1 MRIPEIPRSTRAG
14 RLAPA
19 LLVLACACGA
29 STAASSSHQKSVL
42 AARDKVLPALVHIEP
57 ILDVFMA
64 GEQRKQA
71 VTGSGFIIS
80 KDGYVVTNNHVVEK
94 ARRVTCTLSSRLEV
108 EATVVGRDPL
118 SDLAVIKIEPDRIE
132 GGVPFVHLGDS
143 DRLEV
148 GQIVLAMGSPLGL
161 ARSVSLGVISSID
174 RYFPE
179 GQLPS
184 GAPTGRYNTWIQ
196 TDAAINPGNS
206 GGPLV
211 DLDGRVIGVNAR
223 AITIVGENLGFA
235 IPVNLAKEVI
245 RQLIE
250 TGTVRLSWIGVTWQE
265 LQPLAAYLGVPPE
278 QGAVVASV
286 AAGSPAH
293 EAGLEAGDV
302 VMTLAGRPVVG
313 QFADDLPDLQK
324 SIADT
329 PIGTEMAVTFL
340 RGGETM
346 SGTLRTREQ
355 PNVETTE
362 AECREWGF
370 TVQEFTDEIARA
382 MQLTDRNGVLIS
394 GIRSDSVAEQAGL
407 QTGDVLRRL
416 ESRPVASI
424 EDFAGIC
431 RSLAEE
437 RVPRILA
444 EVNRGQV
451 LAFHV
456 LKPVYGRDEGR
467 PLPDFQGDEPGGAP
481 R

>member
-1 MRIPEIPRSTRAG
+1 MTLSTNPRSTRAG
-14 RLAPA
+14 RVLPA
-19 LLVLACACGA
+19 LLTALSCAMSA
-29 STAASSSHQKSVL
+29 AFAASKHQQAVFE
-42 AARDKVLPALVHIEP
+42 ARDRVLPALVHIEP
-57 ILDVFMA
+57 ILDVFQA

-80 KDGYVVTNNHVVEK
+80 QDGYVVTNNHVVEK

-118 SDLAVIKIEPDRIE
+118 SDLAVIKIDTSRVK
-132 GGVPFVHLGDS
+132 GGLPHVRLGDS
-143 DRLEV
+143 EKLEV

-161 ARSVSLGVISSID
+161 ARSVSLGVISSLD

-211 DLDGRVIGVNAR
+211 DLDGEVIGVNAR

-235 IPVNLAKEVI
+235 IPVNLAKEVV

-250 TGTVRLSWIGVTWQE
+250 TGTVRRSWIGITWQE
-265 LQPLAAYLGVPPE
+265 LGPLAEYLGVPPD

-286 AAGSPAH
+286 AAGSPAAV
-293 EAGLEAGDV
+293 AGLEAGDV
-302 VMTLAGRPVVG
+302 VMSLGGKPVVG
-313 QFADDLPDLQK
+313 QFADDLPELQK
-324 SIADT
+324 TIADT
-329 PIGTEMAVTFL
+329 PIGTAMEMTY
-340 RGGETM
+340 RRDGETVK
-346 SGTLRTREQ
+346 GTLTTSAQ
-355 PNVETTE
+355 PNVEATE

-370 TVQEFTDEIARA
+370 TVQELTDEIARA
-382 MQLTDRNGVLIS
+382 LQLVDRGGVLIS
-394 GIRSDSVAEQAGL
+394 GIRGDSVAEQAGL
-407 QTGDVLRRL
+407 QTGDVLRKL
-416 ESRPVASI
+416 EAERVTSI
-424 EDFAGIC
+424 EDFEGIC
-431 RSLAEE
+431 ATLAEE
-437 RVPRILA
+437 RTPRILA

-456 LKPVYGRDEGR
+456 LKPVYGRDGIR
-467 PLPDFQGDEPGGAP
+467 VSPDFEGEEPGGQP
-481 R
+481 